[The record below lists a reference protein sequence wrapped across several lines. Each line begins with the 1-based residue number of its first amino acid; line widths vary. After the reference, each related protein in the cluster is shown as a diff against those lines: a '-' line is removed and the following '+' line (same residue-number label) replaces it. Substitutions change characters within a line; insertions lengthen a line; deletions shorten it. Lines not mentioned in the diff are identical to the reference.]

1 MKISEIS
8 FLLKKIKEYED
19 VLQYHKKWSAG
30 DIKKFEK
37 KWRGLCGKYDRF
49 HVYGI
54 DFMGIGETIPRLFM
68 FLRDREKRER
78 NHYSLVLPTFSP
90 GYYTGGIIN
99 NRIYDIYRKRIH
111 FITKENLAFWKY
123 VAVFHADK
131 VGIEY
136 FDTYKYRDCSATF
149 LVELGK
155 PLMPFSGAL
164 EQYAEEKMKQMGIE
178 GDYICIHAREA
189 ATKKNNFIAT
199 YDDTSIIDADINSYG
214 QACDYM
220 RRLGYQ
226 SVRMGKDESRKC
238 EIAGVIDYANE
249 FYDDLMDFYL
259 VSKCKFMIGGMA
271 GIVAVAPFWG
281 RPALITNALSFCYG
295 KEALPRTAY
304 DLYIPKKFYS
314 KQKKRLLN
322 LYESWDISYKCDRYN
337 KRFEEEG
344 IEIINNTEEEIL
356 NATIEM
362 NEKLDHR
369 WSQSEEEKRCLEKY
383 WRIINMWK
391 SKRKLT
397 YVSRESGGQGRDM
410 FPYQICYSYLK
421 ENMYLLDVEGVV

>member
-1 MKISEIS
+1 M
-8 FLLKKIKEYED
+8 
-19 VLQYHKKWSAG
+19 
-30 DIKKFEK
+30 
-37 KWRGLCGKYDRF
+37 
-49 HVYGI
+49 
-54 DFMGIGETIPRLFM
+54 
-68 FLRDREKRER
+68 
-78 NHYSLVLPTFSP
+78 
-90 GYYTGGIIN
+90 
-99 NRIYDIYRKRIH
+99 
-111 FITKENLAFWKY
+111 
-123 VAVFHADK
+123 AVFHADK

-136 FDTYKYRDCSATF
+136 FGTYKYRDCSATF

-155 PLMPFSGAL
+155 PLIPFSGAL
-164 EQYAEEKMKQMGIE
+164 EQYAEKKMKQIGIE

-369 WSQSEEEKRCLEKY
+369 WSQSEDEKKCLEKY
-383 WRIINMWK
+383 WRIINLWK

>member
-19 VLQYHKKWSAG
+19 VLQYHKKWSVG
-30 DIKKFEK
+30 DIKKFEE
-37 KWRGLCGKYDRF
+37 KWRRLCGKYDRF

-136 FDTYKYRDCSATF
+136 FGTYKYRDCSATF

-155 PLMPFSGAL
+155 PLIPFSGAL
-164 EQYAEEKMKQMGIE
+164 EQYAEKKMKQIGIE

-238 EIAGVIDYANE
+238 EIAGVIDYAN
-249 FYDDLMDFYL
+249 
-259 VSKCKFMIGGMA
+259 
-271 GIVAVAPFWG
+271 
-281 RPALITNALSFCYG
+281 
-295 KEALPRTAY
+295 
-304 DLYIPKKFYS
+304 
-314 KQKKRLLN
+314 
-322 LYESWDISYKCDRYN
+322 
-337 KRFEEEG
+337 
-344 IEIINNTEEEIL
+344 
-356 NATIEM
+356 
-362 NEKLDHR
+362 
-369 WSQSEEEKRCLEKY
+369 
-383 WRIINMWK
+383 
-391 SKRKLT
+391 
-397 YVSRESGGQGRDM
+397 
-410 FPYQICYSYLK
+410 
-421 ENMYLLDVEGVV
+421 